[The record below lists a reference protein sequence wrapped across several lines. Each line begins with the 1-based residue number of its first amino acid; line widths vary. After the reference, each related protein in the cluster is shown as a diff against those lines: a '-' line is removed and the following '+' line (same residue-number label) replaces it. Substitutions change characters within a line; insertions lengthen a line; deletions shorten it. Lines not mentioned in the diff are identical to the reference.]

1 MDGKAL
7 MIHEMRRELVKTKE
21 FVNGLQEFY
30 LLSLRGLLGLM
41 RRPFYLKETIEQM
54 DYAGA
59 GSFFIILLVS
69 LFIGMA
75 LSLQL
80 SAELSGLGLKMY
92 TGKIVGV
99 SIIREIGPVLTAV
112 VFAGRVGSGIA
123 SELGSMILGHQVDTL
138 RVFGV
143 DPIKKLVTPRV
154 VSSIFM
160 LPVLTVIGDAVSLVG
175 GYFIAV
181 LVSHQ
186 SGTVYWSSIRDVFNF
201 ENVVSGFVKPFIFGY
216 LIACISCYMGLSTRG
231 GAIGLRRTTTSAVVI
246 SFIMIIVADF
256 LLTRILLYLLGF
268 SV

>member
-1 MDGKAL
+1 MDTK
-7 MIHEMRRELVKTKE
+7 IKELV
-21 FVNGLQEFY
+21 NDLQDFY
-30 LLSLRGLLGLM
+30 LLSLRALLGLG
-41 RRPFYLKETIEQM
+41 RKPFYLKDVIDQM

-59 GSFFIILLVS
+59 GSLVIVLFVS

-80 SAELSGLGLKMY
+80 SAELSILGMKMY
-92 TGKIVGV
+92 TGRIVGL
-99 SIIREIGPVLTAV
+99 SIIREIGPVLTGM

-154 VSSIFM
+154 LSAIVM
-160 LPVLTVIGDAVSLVG
+160 VPALTVIGDAISLFG

-181 LVSHQ
+181 FVSHQ
-186 SGTVYWSSIRDVFNF
+186 SATVYWSSVREVFTL
-201 ENVVSGFVKPFIFGY
+201 ENVLSGFIKPFIFGY
-216 LIACISCYMGLSTRG
+216 IIACISCYMGLSTRG
-231 GAIGLRRTTTSAVVI
+231 GAIGLRRTTTKAVVM
-246 SFIMIIVADF
+246 SFIMIIIADF
-256 LLTRILLYLLGF
+256 VLTRLLLYVLGF

>member
-1 MDGKAL
+1 
-7 MIHEMRRELVKTKE
+7 
-21 FVNGLQEFY
+21 
-30 LLSLRGLLGLM
+30 
-41 RRPFYLKETIEQM
+41 
-54 DYAGA
+54 
-59 GSFFIILLVS
+59 
-69 LFIGMA
+69 
-75 LSLQL
+75 
-80 SAELSGLGLKMY
+80 
-92 TGKIVGV
+92 
-99 SIIREIGPVLTAV
+99 
-112 VFAGRVGSGIA
+112 
-123 SELGSMILGHQVDTL
+123 
-138 RVFGV
+138 
-143 DPIKKLVTPRV
+143 
-154 VSSIFM
+154 M